1 MKKHYVTFKVKY
13 PINVEELANLTEE
26 EAKAKILAEFKYVL
40 DANIK
45 LFRDEVKL
53 HPKTRGVLNYE

>member
-13 PINVEELANLTEE
+13 PINVEELANLTE

-53 HPKTRGVLNYE
+53 HPKTRSILNYE

>member
-13 PINVEELANLTEE
+13 PINLEELTNLTEE
-26 EAKAKILAEFKYVL
+26 EAKTKILAKFKHAL
-40 DANIK
+40 GPDIE

-53 HPKTRGVLNYE
+53 HHKIRSILNYI

>member
-13 PINVEELANLTEE
+13 HINVEELANLTEE
-26 EAKAKILAEFKYVL
+26 EAKAQILAEFK
-40 DANIK
+40 DALNSDIK

-53 HPKTRGVLNYE
+53 HPKTRSVLNYE

>member
-13 PINVEELANLTEE
+13 PINIEELTNLTEE
-26 EAKAKILAEFKYVL
+26 EAKAKILAEFKYAL
-40 DANIK
+40 NANIK

-53 HPKTRGVLNYE
+53 HPKTRSVLNYK